1 MNIKNKKTILIA
13 GGGSGGHLFP
23 AIAIGNSLEKN
34 GYNIKYIGSKFGIES
49 KILPNLNKN
58 YYLLNIKGIHRTI
71 SMANIFSNLIFP
83 IRFIL
88 SFFISLLILKR
99 NNPCLVIGTGGYAS
113 GMPLLASIMLKFKTL
128 IHEQN
133 SFPGITTKKLSS
145 KVDKVCISNIDSK
158 KYLNGNL
165 IFTGLPIREEL
176 KNDTKENAC
185 NQLGLN
191 SSLKTVFIVGGS
203 QGSNTFNEYILK
215 NYNFYIENNIQLIWQ
230 CGYKNTTKYKSCIN
244 HKRILISGFF
254 EDINIPYAASD
265 IIISRSGAVAIN
277 EIAFIKKPMILIPLP
292 SSAGNHQYL
301 NAKSFANNGAAVL
314 VEENDLRKNILE
326 DRILELIKNKKEMKI
341 LSDKANSMVKKNALK
356 NIINEVIDLDLNNAK

>member
-23 AIAIGNSLEKN
+23 AIAIGNCLEKN

-49 KILPNLNKN
+49 KILPSLNKK

-71 SMANIFSNLIFP
+71 SISNIFSNLIFP
-83 IRFIL
+83 FRFVL
-88 SFFISLLILKR
+88 SFFISLFILKR

-113 GMPLLASIMLKFKTL
+113 GMPLLASIMFKFKTL

-133 SFPGITTKKLSS
+133 SFPGITTKKLST

-158 KYLNGNL
+158 NYLKGNL
-165 IFTGLPIREEL
+165 ILTGLPIREEL
-176 KNDTKENAC
+176 KTVAKEDAC

-191 SSLKTVFIVGGS
+191 PYLKTVFIVGGS
-203 QGSNTFNEYILK
+203 QGSNTFNEYLLK

-230 CGYKNTTKYKSCIN
+230 CGYKNIAKYKSCIN
-244 HKRILISGFF
+244 HKNILISGFF
-254 EDINIPYAASD
+254 ENINIPYAASD

-292 SSAGNHQYL
+292 SSAGNHQYF
-301 NAKSFANNGAAVL
+301 NAKSFADNGAAVL
-314 VEENDLRKNILE
+314 VEENELRKNIIE
-326 DRILELIKNKKEMKI
+326 DKILELIKNIKKMKM
-341 LSDKANSMVKKNALK
+341 LSDKANTMIKKNALK
-356 NIINEVIDLDLNNAK
+356 NIINEVIELDSNNVK